1 MANLPRVSQTVIEVL
16 VSEAGN
22 LRHSQTVVEVLGIF
36 ITPPA
41 RCGET
46 PHTFQAGRTEWPL
59 FFDQIT
65 FKEGA

>member
-1 MANLPRVSQTVIEVL
+1 MANLPRVSQTLVEVL
-16 VSEAGN
+16 VSEAGT

-36 ITPPA
+36 IVPPA

-46 PHTFQAGRTEWPL
+46 PHEFRSGRTEYPI